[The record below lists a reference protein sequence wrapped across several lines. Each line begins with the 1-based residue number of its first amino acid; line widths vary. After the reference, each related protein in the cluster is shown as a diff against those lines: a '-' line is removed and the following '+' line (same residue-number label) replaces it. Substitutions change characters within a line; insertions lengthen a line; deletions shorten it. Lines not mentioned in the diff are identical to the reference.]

1 MSLSFEKLEPVCV
14 RDPRTNITTKREY
27 AVLKSGSQST
37 WKQYSTTAI
46 SNTSLQFS
54 VPPPSGGIITDRKV
68 LIIVPVRLTFSGT
81 ATAAGQRLLR
91 SGFDAPRAYGLSSA
105 METLQATINN
115 QSVSINLADIIQPLL
130 RYNTDEDLKTKDYSV
145 TPTYMD
151 QSQSYADLVGTN
163 RSPLAGY
170 DDGGDGSVMPRGGF
184 PFVVVSNPVSVGAGP
199 LTAVVD
205 IQFTEY
211 IYLSPFYWGKG
222 ISECGFFNVN
232 AMDFNITFLAQ
243 AGNRFWSHSSALGG
257 LPLTNIAYNFMGAFG
272 PTSFAN
278 NAPFLYFNY
287 ITPQETQVLSANQ
300 VITYPYFDVQRYP
313 TDQAPVLAGQM
324 GTFISNNIQ
333 LNSIPRRI
341 YIFARMRNQ
350 DLYASSENTDTY
362 LSIENISIQFQ
373 NKNGLLASAS
383 KQQLYE
389 MSVQNHCN
397 LSWTEWSGGPVYPS
411 SGNFATS
418 FGSIGS
424 VLCLEF
430 ATQIG
435 LDSLDAPGKLVQ
447 SMLQVTAQCRNVSAA
462 TINPTLYIVCVLE
475 GTFTIE
481 GLGRSSTNIG
491 VINSNDILN
500 CQQGTHINYNKL
512 HHVNG
517 GNFFSGLQNF
527 GKWLTDTHVISDT
540 LGKTP
545 LGFLAPALKA
555 ITGLGEGGRMQH
567 MKGKG
572 VNAGEG
578 VYAGEGV
585 NAGKIKMKR
594 RKRKAGILMGAGEGG
609 DDYDNR
615 DDADDSEGMIA
626 SGGAMLSRKQLAEKI
641 MGY

>member
-14 RDPRTNITTKREY
+14 RDPRTQINAKREY

-68 LIIVPVRLTFSGT
+68 LMTVPVRLTMTGT
-81 ATAAGQRLLR
+81 STAAGQTLLR
-91 SGFDAPRAYGLSSA
+91 SGFDAPRAYGLSSSI
-105 METLQATINN
+105 ETLQSTINN

-130 RYNTDEDLKTKDYSV
+130 RFNTDEDLKTKDYSV

-151 QSQSYADLVGTN
+151 QSQSYANLVGTN
-163 RSPLAGY
+163 RNPLAGY
-170 DDGGDGSVMPRGGF
+170 DDAGDGTVMPRGGF
-184 PFVVVSNPVSVGAGP
+184 PFIVVANPVSTGAGQL

-205 IQFTEY
+205 IQFCEY
-211 IYLSPFYWGKG
+211 IYLSPYYWGKG
-222 ISECGFFNVN
+222 ISECGFYNVT
-232 AMDFNITFLAQ
+232 AMDFNITFLSQ

-257 LPLTNIAYNFMGAFG
+257 LPIASVSYAFAGPFG
-272 PTSFAN
+272 PTSFLN
-278 NAPFLYFNY
+278 NSPFLLFNY
-287 ITPQETQVLSANQ
+287 ITPQETQVLSPNQ

-313 TDQAPVLAGQM
+313 TDQAALAAGASAQM
-324 GTFISNNIQ
+324 VSNNIQ
-333 LNSIPRRI
+333 LNSIPRRLYI
-341 YIFARMRNQ
+341 YARMRNQ
-350 DLYASSENTDTY
+350 DLFSSPENTDTF

-397 LSWTEWSGGPVYPS
+397 LSWTEWSGGPSYPS
-411 SGNFATS
+411 SGNFAGP
-418 FGSIGS
+418 FGTVGS

-435 LDSLDAPGKLVQ
+435 LDSLDAPGKLAQ
-447 SMLQVTAQCRNVSAA
+447 SMLQVTALCKNTSAV
-462 TINPTLYIVCVLE
+462 TINPTLYIVTVLE

-491 VINSNDILN
+491 VISSQDVLN
-500 CQQGTHINYNKL
+500 CAPEDRMHINYNAVQK
-512 HHVNG
+512 VNG
-517 GNFFSGLQNF
+517 GNFLSGLQNF

-555 ITGLGEGGRMQH
+555 VTGLGEH
-567 MKGKG
+567 KKKHAG
-572 VNAGEG
+572 V
-578 VYAGEGV
+578 
-585 NAGKIKMKR
+585 
-594 RKRKAGILMGAGEGG
+594 LLGAGDELDEVDERGFT
-609 DDYDNR
+609 YKTQQ
-615 DDADDSEGMIA
+615 
-626 SGGAMLSRKQLAEKI
+626 GGAMLSRKQLGKKMI
-641 MGY
+641 TY

>member
-1 MSLSFEKLEPVCV
+1 MSLSFEKIQPVCV
-14 RDPRTNITTKREY
+14 RDPRTNITTQREY

-68 LIIVPVRLTFSGT
+68 LIIVPVRLTMTGT
-81 ATAAGQRLLR
+81 ATAAGQTLLR
-91 SGFDAPRAYGLSSA
+91 SGFDAPRAYGLSSSI
-105 METLQATINN
+105 ETLQATINN

-170 DDGGDGSVMPRGGF
+170 EDGGDGSVMPRGGF

-222 ISECGFFNVN
+222 ISECGFYNVN
-232 AMDFNITFLAQ
+232 AMDFNITFLSQ

-257 LPLTNIAYNFMGAFG
+257 LPLTNVAYNFMGAFG
-272 PTSFAN
+272 PTSFQN

-313 TDQAPVLAGQM
+313 TDQAPIGARGSGTDVA
-324 GTFISNNIQ
+324 TFISNNIQ
-333 LNSIPRRI
+333 LNSIPRRL

-350 DLYASSENTDTY
+350 DLYASAENTDTF

-411 SGNFATS
+411 SGNFTNP

-435 LDSLDAPGKLVQ
+435 LDSLDAPGKLAQ
-447 SMLQVTAQCRNVSAA
+447 SMLQVTAQCRNTSAA
-462 TINPTLYIVCVLE
+462 AINPTLYVVCVLE

-500 CQQGTHINYNKL
+500 CQQGVHINYNKL

-555 ITGLGEGGRMQH
+555 VTGL
-567 MKGKG
+567 G
-572 VNAGEG
+572 VNAGTR
-578 VYAGEGV
+578 AGEGV
-585 NAGKIKMKR
+585 MAGSNIR
-594 RKRKAGILMGAGEGG
+594 RRRKAGILMGGEEGG
-609 DDYDNR
+609 D
-615 DDADDSEGMIA
+615 EGGDEGYVA
-626 SGGAMLSRKQLAEKI
+626 GGAQLSRKQLAEKI